1 MSLAVNASIVDP
13 YVSGLGVY
21 TIQLVKELEKIR
33 HDLVVYTSFPEAFQ
47 FISAKSKRIGFPL
60 GPAYGKKAH
69 LARLI
74 WTQIVLPIRLYN
86 DNISQ
91 IFVPIPECVLGISIP
106 QTVVVH
112 DLIPLKFPQDYP
124 YQHAYFRWYAAP
136 LLRKAKKII
145 TVSEHTKADM
155 IAELGV
161 NPCRIH
167 VVPGGCNHADFHPH
181 HDSTAIKLRYGLH
194 RYLLYVGNLHPHKNL
209 ARLIQAFAHFSSR
222 VPHQLVLVGKK
233 DSRFYPSLEMLVEQ
247 LGLNGR
253 VVFLDY
259 VKQDDLG
266 GMYTGAEAFVF
277 PSLYEGFGLPL
288 LEAMACGIPVV
299 SGNTGAPA
307 EVAGEAGILVDPHS
321 VKDLAEALE
330 YVLTTRGIRQ
340 DLQERGLRRAQQYRW
355 DRTARKI
362 SGIIEGALS

>member
-33 HDLVVYTSFPEAFQ
+33 NDLIVYTSFPEAFQ
-47 FISAKSKRIGFPL
+47 FTSAKSKNIVLPL

-69 LARLI
+69 LARLM
-74 WTQIVLPIRLYN
+74 WTQTVLPVRLLK
-86 DNISQ
+86 DNISKV
-91 IFVPIPECVLGISIP
+91 FSPIPECVLGIGMP

-112 DLIPLKFPQDYP
+112 DLIPLKFPKDYP
-124 YQHAYFRWYAAP
+124 FQNFYFRWYVAP
-136 LLRKAKKII
+136 LLRKAQKII
-145 TVSEHTKADM
+145 AVSEQSKADL
-155 IAELGV
+155 ISDLGV
-161 NPCRIH
+161 NPGQIH
-167 VVPGGCNHADFHPH
+167 VAPGGCNHGDFHPH
-181 HDSTAIKLRYGLH
+181 IDPTDVKLQYGLH
-194 RYLLYVGNLHPHKNL
+194 KYLLYVGNLHPHKNL
-209 ARLIQAFAHFSSR
+209 PRLIQAFARLSSR
-222 VPHQLVLVGKK
+222 VSHQLVVVGKK
-233 DSRFYPSLEMLVEQ
+233 DKRFHPFLEALVEK

-259 VKQDDLG
+259 VKQNDLG
-266 GMYTGAEAFVF
+266 GMYAGAEVFVF

-299 SGNTGAPA
+299 SGNIGATA
-307 EVAGEAGILVDPHS
+307 EVVGEAGILVDPRS

-355 DRTARKI
+355 DRTAQQV
-362 SGIIEGALS
+362 SGIIEGASL

>member
-33 HDLVVYTSFPEAFQ
+33 HDLFVYTSFPEAFR
-47 FISAKSKRIGFPL
+47 FISAKSKKIRFPL

-74 WTQIVLPIRLYN
+74 WTQTVLPSRLLK

-91 IFVPIPECVLGISIP
+91 IFTTIPECVLGISIP

-112 DLIPLKFPQDYP
+112 DLIPLKFPKDYP
-124 YQHAYFRWYAAP
+124 WQNAYFRWYVAP
-136 LLRKAKKII
+136 LLRRAKKII
-145 TVSEHTKADM
+145 AVSEQTKADV
-155 IAELGV
+155 IAELRV
-161 NPCRIH
+161 NPCCIN
-167 VVPGGCNHADFHPH
+167 VVPGGCNHTDFHLH
-181 HDSTAIKLRYGLH
+181 IDSTATKLRYGLH

-209 ARLIQAFAHFSSR
+209 ARLIQAFARFSSR
-222 VPHQLVLVGKK
+222 VSHQLVLVGKK
-233 DSRFYPSLEMLVEQ
+233 DSRYYPSLAMLVEK
-247 LGLNGR
+247 LGLNDR

-266 GMYTGAEAFVF
+266 GMYAGAEAFVF

-299 SGNTGAPA
+299 SGNTGATA
-307 EVAGEAGILVDPHS
+307 EVAGGAGILVDPYS

-330 YVLTTRGIRQ
+330 KVLTTRGIRQ

-355 DRTARKI
+355 DRTARQI
-362 SGIIEGALS
+362 SGIIEGVSL

>member
-13 YVSGLGVY
+13 YASGLGVY

-33 HDLVVYTSFPEAFQ
+33 SDLLVYTSFPEGFR
-47 FISAKSKRIGFPL
+47 FTSAKSKNIFFPL
-60 GPAYGKKAH
+60 SPAYGKKAH

-74 WTQIVLPIRLYN
+74 WTQTVLPIRLLK

-91 IFVPIPECVLGISIP
+91 IFSPIPECVLGISIP
-106 QTVVVH
+106 QTVVFH
-112 DLIPLKFPQDYP
+112 DLIPLKFPKDYP
-124 YQHAYFRWYAAP
+124 LQNVYFRWYVAP

-145 TVSEHTKADM
+145 TVSEQTKCDLIAD
-155 IAELGV
+155 LGV
-161 NPCRIH
+161 NPCRIQ
-167 VVPGGCNHADFHPH
+167 VVPGGCNHADFHPYI
-181 HDSTAIKLRYGLH
+181 DSTAIKHRYGLH
-194 RYLLYVGNLHPHKNL
+194 RYLLYVGNFHPHKNL
-209 ARLIQAFAHFSSR
+209 ARLIQAFARFSSR

-233 DSRFYPSLEMLVEQ
+233 DSRFYPSLERLVEK

-288 LEAMACGIPVV
+288 LEAMACGISVV
-299 SGNTGAPA
+299 SGNTGATA

-340 DLQERGLRRAQQYRW
+340 DLQERGLRRAKQYRW
-355 DRTARKI
+355 DRTARQI
-362 SGIIEGALS
+362 SGIIEGALL

>member
-33 HDLVVYTSFPEAFQ
+33 HDLFVYTSFPEAFQ
-47 FISAKSKRIGFPL
+47 FISAKSKKIGFPL

-74 WTQIVLPIRLYN
+74 WTQTVLPIRLLK

-91 IFVPIPECVLGISIP
+91 IFTPIPECVLSINIP

-112 DLIPLKFPQDYP
+112 DLIPLKFPKDYP
-124 YQHAYFRWYAAP
+124 YQHVYFRWYVAP

-145 TVSEHTKADM
+145 TVSEQTKADV

-161 NPCRIH
+161 NTCRIH

-181 HDSTAIKLRYGLH
+181 IDSTAIKLRYGLH

-209 ARLIQAFAHFSSR
+209 ARLIQAFARFSSR
-222 VPHQLVLVGKK
+222 VSHQLVLVGKK
-233 DSRFYPSLEMLVEQ
+233 DSRFYPSLEMLVGK

-266 GMYTGAEAFVF
+266 GMYAGAEAFVF

-288 LEAMACGIPVV
+288 VEAMACGTPVV
-299 SGNTGAPA
+299 SGNTGATA
-307 EVAGEAGILVDPHS
+307 EVAGVAGILVDPRS

-330 YVLTTRGIRQ
+330 YVLTTQGIRQ

-355 DRTARKI
+355 DRTARQI
-362 SGIIEGALS
+362 SGIIEGVSL

>member
-13 YVSGLGVY
+13 YASGLGVY

-33 HDLVVYTSFPEAFQ
+33 HDLFVYTSFPEAFR
-47 FISAKSKRIGFPL
+47 FTSAKRRNICIPM
-60 GPAYGKKAH
+60 GPSFGKKAH

-74 WTQIVLPIRLYN
+74 WTQTVLPLRLFK
-86 DNISQ
+86 DNIAH
-91 IFVPIPECVLGISIP
+91 IFSPIPECMLGIRIP

-112 DLIPLKFPQDYP
+112 DLIPLKFPKDYP
-124 YQHAYFRWYAAP
+124 FQNAYFRWYVSP
-136 LLRKAKKII
+136 LLRKAQKII
-145 TVSEHTKADM
+145 SVSEQTKCDLMAD
-155 IAELGV
+155 LGV
-161 NPCRIH
+161 NPGRIQ
-167 VVPGGCNHADFHPH
+167 VIPGGCNHADFHPH
-181 HDSTAIKLRYGLH
+181 LDSREIKLQYGLH
-194 RYLLYVGNLHPHKNL
+194 HYLLYVGNLHPHKNL
-209 ARLIQAFAHFSSR
+209 ARLIQAFASFATRIS
-222 VPHQLVLVGKK
+222 HQLVVVGKK
-233 DSRFYPSLEMLVEQ
+233 DKRFFPSLEMLVQ
-247 LGLNGR
+247 NLGLNGR

-266 GMYTGAEAFVF
+266 GMYAGADVFVF

-299 SGNTGAPA
+299 SGSTGATA
-307 EVAGEAGILVDPHS
+307 EVAGGAGILVDPRS

-355 DRTARKI
+355 DRTAQQV
-362 SGIIEGALS
+362 SALIGNAPL

>member
-13 YVSGLGVY
+13 YASGLGVY

-33 HDLVVYTSFPEAFQ
+33 HDLLVYTSFPEAFR
-47 FISAKSKRIGFPL
+47 FTSAKSINIGFPL
-60 GPAYGKKAH
+60 GPVYGKKAH

-74 WTQIVLPIRLYN
+74 WTQTVLPVRLLK
-86 DNISQ
+86 DNISK
-91 IFVPIPECVLGISIP
+91 FFSPIPECVLGIRIP

-112 DLIPLKFPQDYP
+112 DLIPLKFPKDYP
-124 YQHAYFRWYAAP
+124 FQNAYFRWYVVP
-136 LLRKAKKII
+136 LLRKAQKLI
-145 TVSEHTKADM
+145 TVSEQTKCDL

-161 NPCRIH
+161 NPCRIQ

-181 HDSTAIKLRYGLH
+181 IDSREIKLQYGLH
-194 RYLLYVGNLHPHKNL
+194 QYLLYVGNLHPHKNL
-209 ARLIQAFAHFSSR
+209 ARLIQAFASFATR
-222 VPHQLVLVGKK
+222 VSHQLVIVGKK
-233 DSRFYPSLEMLVEQ
+233 DKRFFPSLKMLVEK

-266 GMYTGAEAFVF
+266 GMYAGADVFVF

-299 SGNTGAPA
+299 SGSTGATA
-307 EVAGEAGILVDPHS
+307 EVAGGAGILVDPRS

-330 YVLTTRGIRQ
+330 YVLTTQGIRQ

-355 DRTARKI
+355 DRTAQQV
-362 SGIIEGALS
+362 SAIIGGTPL

>member
-1 MSLAVNASIVDP
+1 
-13 YVSGLGVY
+13 
-21 TIQLVKELEKIR
+21 
-33 HDLVVYTSFPEAFQ
+33 
-47 FISAKSKRIGFPL
+47 
-60 GPAYGKKAH
+60 
-69 LARLI
+69 
-74 WTQIVLPIRLYN
+74 
-86 DNISQ
+86 
-91 IFVPIPECVLGISIP
+91 VLGINIP

-112 DLIPLKFPQDYP
+112 DLIPLKFPKDYP
-124 YQHAYFRWYAAP
+124 YQNVYFRWYVAP

-145 TVSEHTKADM
+145 TVSEQTKADV

-181 HDSTAIKLRYGLH
+181 IDSTAIKLRYGLH

-209 ARLIQAFAHFSSR
+209 ARLIQAFARFSSR
-222 VPHQLVLVGKK
+222 VSHQLVLVGKK
-233 DSRFYPSLEMLVEQ
+233 DSRFYPSLEMLVEK

-266 GMYTGAEAFVF
+266 GMYAGAEAFVF

-299 SGNTGAPA
+299 SGNTGATA
-307 EVAGEAGILVDPHS
+307 EVAGVAGILVDPRS

-330 YVLTTRGIRQ
+330 YVLTTREIRQ

-355 DRTARKI
+355 DRTARQI
-362 SGIIEGALS
+362 SGIIEGVSL